1 MNEYTQVSSR
11 CFLKSFVFIC
21 DMKEHMGIQ

>member
-1 MNEYTQVSSR
+1 MNEYTQVSSKS
-11 CFLKSFVFIC
+11 FLKSLLFIC